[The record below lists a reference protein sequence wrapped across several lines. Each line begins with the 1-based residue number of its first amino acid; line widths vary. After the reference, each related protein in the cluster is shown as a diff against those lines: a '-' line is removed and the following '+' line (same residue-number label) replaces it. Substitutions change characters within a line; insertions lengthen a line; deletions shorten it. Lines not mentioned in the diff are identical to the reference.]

1 MTDISFT
8 QNRELSWLQFD
19 QRVLEEANDKSVPL
33 LERLRFF
40 SIFDTNLEEFFMVR
54 VGSLTDFKNLKKK
67 PVDNKSGMT
76 SDEQIDAILKECI
89 DLYRKKDQVYNQLVD
104 DLKVNGINLLKVSEL
119 SEKDKKYVEY
129 YFNTKIEPIL
139 NFQIVDRVHPFPRLP
154 NLALSVLF
162 SLRKHNDKVSDRVGL
177 IQVPDRIKRYLKI
190 NDTTFVFIEDIIK
203 EYGYQVFEG
212 YKVENKYIISL
223 TRNTD
228 ISYDDD
234 DFDIDQDFRSYMKT
248 QLKKRKRLHPVR
260 LEVDQDLSEDS
271 IEFLKAQFDL
281 DKKNIFL
288 TKSLMQPGFLFGLV
302 EDLPESIINNHTYD
316 KFSPLDSAMVDPNEK
331 MIDQIEKKDI
341 ILSFPYESMDPV
353 IRLLEEAAEDDS
365 VVSIKITLY
374 RIAEDSKIA
383 KALIKASENGK
394 DVTVLMELRARF
406 DEDNNLFWSTK
417 LEDAGCKILFGFD
430 NYKTHS
436 KVCLITKVD
445 ENENVEYITQ
455 VATGNYNEKT
465 AKLYTDFSFMT
476 ASSPIGQDAK
486 ELFDNIQLGNLEGEY
501 DNLLVSPKSMPE
513 GLDRLIDEQIER
525 QKQSHDGY
533 IRIKVNSV
541 SDRKLIDKLSEASNA
556 GVHIDMLVRGICC
569 ILPSI
574 PNRTE
579 NINIY
584 QIVGRFLEHSRVYQ
598 FGRDLDAKLYISSAD
613 FMTRNIRNRMEVAV
627 PIYDDEVK
635 KRILDY
641 LDLMF
646 SDDVK
651 IRKLLANSQ
660 YTKVQNVNNI
670 DAQDRLIERAKKRNI
685 DIEEERNAYLPSAT
699 KNNVSN
705 SLFNFLLAKDIC
717 ISDSKSLTARSPLII
732 VLHPICFAKSTVNP
746 SN

>member
-76 SDEQIDAILKECI
+76 SDEQIDAILKESI

-260 LEVDQDLSEDS
+260 IEVDQDLSEDS

-288 TKSLMQPGFLFGLV
+288 TKSLMQPRFLFGLV
-302 EDLPESIINNHTYD
+302 EDLPENIINNHTYD

-445 ENENVEYITQ
+445 DNENVEYITQ

-476 ASSPIGQDAK
+476 ASGPIGQDAK

-569 ILPSI
+569 ILPNI

-579 NINIY
+579 NVNIY

-627 PIYDDEVK
+627 PIYDDKVK
-635 KRILDY
+635 KRIMDY

-670 DAQDRLIERAKKRNI
+670 DAQDTLIERAKKRNI
-685 DIEEERNAYLPSAT
+685 DIEEERNAQKVARRNRLKRNREPMSEDRKKLVSEKSYLQRI
-699 KNNVSN
+699 
-705 SLFNFLLAKDIC
+705 LDIFRR
-717 ISDSKSLTARSPLII
+717 K
-732 VLHPICFAKSTVNP
+732 
-746 SN
+746 

>member
-67 PVDNKSGMT
+67 PIDNKSGMT

-302 EDLPESIINNHTYD
+302 EDLPENIINNHTYD

-445 ENENVEYITQ
+445 DNENVEYITQ

-476 ASSPIGQDAK
+476 ASGPIGQDAK

-569 ILPSI
+569 ILPNI

-579 NINIY
+579 NVNIY

-635 KRILDY
+635 KRILAY

-670 DAQDRLIERAKKRNI
+670 DAQDTLIERAKKRNI
-685 DIEEERNAYLPSAT
+685 DIEEERNAQKVARRNRLKRNREPMSEDRKKLVSEKSYLQRI
-699 KNNVSN
+699 
-705 SLFNFLLAKDIC
+705 LDIFRR
-717 ISDSKSLTARSPLII
+717 K
-732 VLHPICFAKSTVNP
+732 
-746 SN
+746 

>member
-212 YKVENKYIISL
+212 YQVENKYIISL

-288 TKSLMQPGFLFGLV
+288 TKSLMQPGFLFSLV
-302 EDLPESIINNHTYD
+302 EDLPDNIINNHTYD
-316 KFSPLDSAMVDPNEK
+316 KYSPLASAMVDPNEK

-445 ENENVEYITQ
+445 DNENVEYITQ

-476 ASSPIGQDAK
+476 ASGPIGQDAK

-635 KRILDY
+635 KRILAY

-670 DAQDRLIERAKKRNI
+670 DAQDSLIERAKKRNI
-685 DIEEERNAYLPSAT
+685 DIEEERNAQKVARRNRLKRNREPMSEDRKKLVSEKSYLQRI
-699 KNNVSN
+699 
-705 SLFNFLLAKDIC
+705 LDIFRR
-717 ISDSKSLTARSPLII
+717 K
-732 VLHPICFAKSTVNP
+732 
-746 SN
+746 

>member
-260 LEVDQDLSEDS
+260 LEVDQDLSEES

-302 EDLPESIINNHTYD
+302 EDLPENIINNHTYD
-316 KFSPLDSAMVDPNEK
+316 KYSPLDSAMVDPNEK

-445 ENENVEYITQ
+445 DNENVEYITQ

-476 ASSPIGQDAK
+476 ASGPIGQDAK

-533 IRIKVNSV
+533 IRIKVNSI

-635 KRILDY
+635 KRILAY

-685 DIEEERNAYLPSAT
+685 DIEEERNAQKVARRNRTKRNREPMSDDRKKLVSEKSYLQRI
-699 KNNVSN
+699 
-705 SLFNFLLAKDIC
+705 LDIFRR
-717 ISDSKSLTARSPLII
+717 K
-732 VLHPICFAKSTVNP
+732 
-746 SN
+746 

>member
-302 EDLPESIINNHTYD
+302 EDLPENIINNHTYD

-476 ASSPIGQDAK
+476 ANEPIGQDAK

-569 ILPSI
+569 ILPNI

-579 NINIY
+579 NVNIY

-685 DIEEERNAYLPSAT
+685 DIEEERNAQKVARRNRAKRNREPMSEDRKKLVSEKNYLQRI
-699 KNNVSN
+699 
-705 SLFNFLLAKDIC
+705 LDIFRR
-717 ISDSKSLTARSPLII
+717 K
-732 VLHPICFAKSTVNP
+732 
-746 SN
+746 

>member
-67 PVDNKSGMT
+67 PIDNKSGMT
-76 SDEQIDAILKECI
+76 SDEQIDAILKESI

-162 SLRKHNDKVSDRVGL
+162 SLRKDNDKVSDRVGL

-212 YKVENKYIISL
+212 YQVENKYIISL

-288 TKSLMQPGFLFGLV
+288 TKSLMQPGFLFSLV
-302 EDLPESIINNHTYD
+302 EDLPANTINNHTYD
-316 KFSPLDSAMVDPNEK
+316 KYSPLASAMVDPNEK
-331 MIDQIEKKDI
+331 MIGQIEKKDI

-445 ENENVEYITQ
+445 DNENVEYITQ

-476 ASSPIGQDAK
+476 ASGPIGQDAK

-501 DNLLVSPKSMPE
+501 DNLLVSPKSMQE
-513 GLDRLIDEQIER
+513 GLARLIDEQIER

-533 IRIKVNSV
+533 IRIKVNSI

-569 ILPSI
+569 ILPNI

-670 DAQDRLIERAKKRNI
+670 DAQDTLIERAKKRNI
-685 DIEEERNAYLPSAT
+685 DIEEERNAQKVASRNRLKRNREPMSEDRKKLVSEKSYLQRI
-699 KNNVSN
+699 
-705 SLFNFLLAKDIC
+705 LDIFRR
-717 ISDSKSLTARSPLII
+717 K
-732 VLHPICFAKSTVNP
+732 
-746 SN
+746 

>member
-67 PVDNKSGMT
+67 PIDNKSGMT

-162 SLRKHNDKVSDRVGL
+162 SLRKDNDKVSDRVGL

-212 YKVENKYIISL
+212 YQVENKYIISL

-288 TKSLMQPGFLFGLV
+288 TKSLMQPGFLFSLV
-302 EDLPESIINNHTYD
+302 EDLPANTINNHTYD
-316 KFSPLDSAMVDPNEK
+316 KYSPLASAMVDPNEK
-331 MIDQIEKKDI
+331 MIGQIEKKDI

-383 KALIKASENGK
+383 KALINASENGK

-445 ENENVEYITQ
+445 DNENVEYITQ

-476 ASSPIGQDAK
+476 ASGPIGQDAK

-501 DNLLVSPKSMPE
+501 DNLLVSPKSMQE
-513 GLDRLIDEQIER
+513 GLARLIDEQIER

-533 IRIKVNSV
+533 IRIKVNSI

-569 ILPSI
+569 ILPNI

-670 DAQDRLIERAKKRNI
+670 DAQDTLIERAKKRNI
-685 DIEEERNAYLPSAT
+685 DIEEERNAQKVASRKRLKRNREPMSEDRKKLVSEKSYLQRI
-699 KNNVSN
+699 
-705 SLFNFLLAKDIC
+705 LDIFRR
-717 ISDSKSLTARSPLII
+717 K
-732 VLHPICFAKSTVNP
+732 
-746 SN
+746 

>member
-67 PVDNKSGMT
+67 PIDNKSGMT
-76 SDEQIDAILKECI
+76 SDEQIDAILTECI

-104 DLKVNGINLLKVSEL
+104 DLKVNGINLLEVSEL

-212 YKVENKYIISL
+212 YQVENKYIISL

-260 LEVDQDLSEDS
+260 LEVDQDLSEES

-302 EDLPESIINNHTYD
+302 EDLPENIINNHTYD
-316 KFSPLDSAMVDPNEK
+316 KFSPLHSAMVDPNEK

-445 ENENVEYITQ
+445 DNENVEYITQ

-476 ASSPIGQDAK
+476 ASGPIGQDAK

-533 IRIKVNSV
+533 IRIKVNSI

-569 ILPSI
+569 ILPNI

-579 NINIY
+579 NVNIY

-635 KRILDY
+635 KRILAY

-670 DAQDRLIERAKKRNI
+670 DAQDTLIERAKKRNI
-685 DIEEERNAYLPSAT
+685 DIEEERNAQKVARRNRLKRNREPMSEDRKKLVSEKSYLQRILDFFRR
-699 KNNVSN
+699 K
-705 SLFNFLLAKDIC
+705 
-717 ISDSKSLTARSPLII
+717 
-732 VLHPICFAKSTVNP
+732 
-746 SN
+746 

>member
-260 LEVDQDLSEDS
+260 LEVDQDLSEES

-302 EDLPESIINNHTYD
+302 EDLPENIINNHTYD
-316 KFSPLDSAMVDPNEK
+316 KYSPLDSAMVDPNEK

-476 ASSPIGQDAK
+476 ASGPIGQDAK

-579 NINIY
+579 NVNIY

-635 KRILDY
+635 KRILAY

-670 DAQDRLIERAKKRNI
+670 DAQDTLIERAKKRNI
-685 DIEEERNAYLPSAT
+685 DIEEERNAQKVARRNRTKRNREPMSEDRKKLVSEKSYLQRI
-699 KNNVSN
+699 
-705 SLFNFLLAKDIC
+705 LDIFRR
-717 ISDSKSLTARSPLII
+717 K
-732 VLHPICFAKSTVNP
+732 
-746 SN
+746 

>member
-67 PVDNKSGMT
+67 PIDNKSGMT
-76 SDEQIDAILKECI
+76 SDEQIDAILRECI

-162 SLRKHNDKVSDRVGL
+162 SLRKQNDKVSDRVGL

-190 NDTTFVFIEDIIK
+190 NDTTIVFIEDIIK

-260 LEVDQDLSEDS
+260 LEVDQDLSEES
-271 IEFLKAQFDL
+271 IEFLKEQFDL

-288 TKSLMQPGFLFGLV
+288 TKSLMQPGFLFSLV
-302 EDLPESIINNHTYD
+302 EDLPDHIINNHTYD
-316 KFSPLDSAMVDPNEK
+316 KYSPLDSALVDPNEK

-353 IRLLEEAAEDDS
+353 IRLLEEAADDDS

-445 ENENVEYITQ
+445 DNENVEYVTQ

-476 ASSPIGQDAK
+476 ASGPIGQDAK

-501 DNLLVSPKSMPE
+501 DNLLVSPKSMQE
-513 GLDRLIDEQIER
+513 GLARLIDEQIER

-533 IRIKVNSV
+533 IRIKVNSI

-627 PIYDDEVK
+627 PIYDDKVK

-660 YTKVQNVNNI
+660 YTKVQNVNDI
-670 DAQDRLIERAKKRNI
+670 DGQNTLIERAKKRNI
-685 DIEEERNAYLPSAT
+685 DIEEERSAQKVARRNRRKRNREPMSEQRKKLVSE
-699 KNNVSN
+699 KNYFQRI
-705 SLFNFLLAKDIC
+705 LDIFRR
-717 ISDSKSLTARSPLII
+717 K
-732 VLHPICFAKSTVNP
+732 
-746 SN
+746 

>member
-67 PVDNKSGMT
+67 PIDNKSGMT

-162 SLRKHNDKVSDRVGL
+162 SLRKDNDKVSDRVGL

-212 YKVENKYIISL
+212 YQVENKYIISL

-288 TKSLMQPGFLFGLV
+288 TKSLMQPGFLFSLV
-302 EDLPESIINNHTYD
+302 EDLPANTINNHTYD
-316 KFSPLDSAMVDPNEK
+316 KYSPLASAMVDPNEK
-331 MIDQIEKKDI
+331 MIGQIEKKDI

-445 ENENVEYITQ
+445 DNENVEYITQ

-476 ASSPIGQDAK
+476 ASGPIGQDAK

-501 DNLLVSPKSMPE
+501 DNLLVSPKSMQE
-513 GLDRLIDEQIER
+513 GLARLIDEQIER

-533 IRIKVNSV
+533 VRIKVNSI

-569 ILPSI
+569 ILPNI

-670 DAQDRLIERAKKRNI
+670 DAQDTLIERAKKRNI
-685 DIEEERNAYLPSAT
+685 DIEEERNAQKVASRNRLKRNREPMSEDRKKLVSEKSYLQRI
-699 KNNVSN
+699 
-705 SLFNFLLAKDIC
+705 LDIFRR
-717 ISDSKSLTARSPLII
+717 K
-732 VLHPICFAKSTVNP
+732 
-746 SN
+746 

>member
-302 EDLPESIINNHTYD
+302 EDLPENIINNHTYD

-476 ASSPIGQDAK
+476 ASGPIGQDAK

-579 NINIY
+579 NVNIY

-635 KRILDY
+635 KRILAY

-670 DAQDRLIERAKKRNI
+670 DAQDTLIERAKKRNI
-685 DIEEERNAYLPSAT
+685 DIEEERNAQKVARRNRTKRNREPMSEDRKKLVSEKSYLQRI
-699 KNNVSN
+699 
-705 SLFNFLLAKDIC
+705 LDIFRR
-717 ISDSKSLTARSPLII
+717 K
-732 VLHPICFAKSTVNP
+732 
-746 SN
+746 

>member
-67 PVDNKSGMT
+67 PIDNKSGMT

-162 SLRKHNDKVSDRVGL
+162 SLRKDNDKVSDRVGL

-212 YKVENKYIISL
+212 YQVENKYIISL

-288 TKSLMQPGFLFGLV
+288 TKSLMQPGFLFSLV
-302 EDLPESIINNHTYD
+302 EDLPANTINNHTYD
-316 KFSPLDSAMVDPNEK
+316 KYSPLASAMVDPNEK
-331 MIDQIEKKDI
+331 MIGQIEKKDI

-445 ENENVEYITQ
+445 DNENVEYITQ

-476 ASSPIGQDAK
+476 ASGPIGQDAK

-501 DNLLVSPKSMPE
+501 DNLLVSPKSMQE
-513 GLDRLIDEQIER
+513 GLARLIDEQIER

-533 IRIKVNSV
+533 IRIKVNSI

-569 ILPSI
+569 ILPNI

-670 DAQDRLIERAKKRNI
+670 DAQDTLIEKAKKRNI
-685 DIEEERNAYLPSAT
+685 DIEEERNAQKVASRNRLKRNREPMSEDRKKLVSEKSYLQRI
-699 KNNVSN
+699 
-705 SLFNFLLAKDIC
+705 LDIFRR
-717 ISDSKSLTARSPLII
+717 K
-732 VLHPICFAKSTVNP
+732 
-746 SN
+746 

>member
-67 PVDNKSGMT
+67 PIDNKSGMT

-162 SLRKHNDKVSDRVGL
+162 SLRKDNDKVSDRVGL

-212 YKVENKYIISL
+212 YQVENKYIISL

-288 TKSLMQPGFLFGLV
+288 TKSLMQPGFLFSLV
-302 EDLPESIINNHTYD
+302 EDLPANTINNHTYD
-316 KFSPLDSAMVDPNEK
+316 KYSPLASAMVDPNEK
-331 MIDQIEKKDI
+331 MIGQIEKKDI

-445 ENENVEYITQ
+445 DNENVEYITQ

-476 ASSPIGQDAK
+476 ASGPIGQDAK

-501 DNLLVSPKSMPE
+501 DNLLVSPKSMQE
-513 GLDRLIDEQIER
+513 GLARLIDEQIER

-533 IRIKVNSV
+533 VRIKVNSI

-569 ILPSI
+569 ILPNI

-670 DAQDRLIERAKKRNI
+670 DAQDTLIEKAKKRNI
-685 DIEEERNAYLPSAT
+685 DIEEERNAQKVASRNRLKRNREPMSEDRKKLVSE
-699 KNNVSN
+699 KNYFKRI
-705 SLFNFLLAKDIC
+705 LDIFRR
-717 ISDSKSLTARSPLII
+717 K
-732 VLHPICFAKSTVNP
+732 
-746 SN
+746 

>member
-302 EDLPESIINNHTYD
+302 EDLPENIINNHTYD

-445 ENENVEYITQ
+445 DNENVEYITQ

-476 ASSPIGQDAK
+476 ASGPIGQDAK

-569 ILPSI
+569 ILPNI

-579 NINIY
+579 NVNIY

-635 KRILDY
+635 KRILAY

-685 DIEEERNAYLPSAT
+685 DIEEERNAQKVARRNRLKRNREPMSEDRKKLVSEKSYLQRI
-699 KNNVSN
+699 
-705 SLFNFLLAKDIC
+705 LDIFRR
-717 ISDSKSLTARSPLII
+717 K
-732 VLHPICFAKSTVNP
+732 
-746 SN
+746 